1 MEWRLLDALFL
12 ALRNFA
18 NSNLAKEK
26 ATVDAH
32 GYVLCKPFLCP
43 CIMLRTKGWYIH
55 IGVGFGV
62 ARSGKMGNAKA
73 SKSGTGKQYGLPR
86 SFYIYATK
94 VLRHKDLF

>member
-1 MEWRLLDALFL
+1 MQAL
-12 ALRNFA
+12 
-18 NSNLAKEK
+18 S
-26 ATVDAH
+26 VSVH
-32 GYVLCKPFLCP
+32 YVADE
-43 CIMLRTKGWYIH
+43 GWYIH

-94 VLRHKDLF
+94 VLRHKNLF